1 MSRVSGIF
9 PFLWRPPGFT
19 ESLLRFALSELELEV
34 PGLYEGADK
43 VVALVRAQGIDQ
55 EEHLLD
61 VLNRVCQ
68 VVHRDARYGV
78 AGALAFV
85 QFRSG
90 YELHIVSGLSGDA
103 ACGALEDM
111 EDDFGV
117 CKAIVDLLPL
127 ENVING
133 SP

>member
-9 PFLWRPPGFT
+9 PFFMETPWFYRVPLTLRPFRVGAGGAG
-19 ESLLRFALSELELEV
+19 SLR
-34 PGLYEGADK
+34 GADK

-68 VVHRDARYGV
+68 VVHRGARYGV